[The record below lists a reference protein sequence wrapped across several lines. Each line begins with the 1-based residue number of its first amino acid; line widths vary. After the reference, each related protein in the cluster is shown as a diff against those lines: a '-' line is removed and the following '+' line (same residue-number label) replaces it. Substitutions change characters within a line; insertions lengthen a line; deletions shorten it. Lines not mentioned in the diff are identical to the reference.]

1 MEQTYCYETPIGY
14 LTVGDNGNA
23 ITKIQFGKTE
33 NLGAESPLAKKAYK
47 QLQEYFQ
54 EKRTQFTLPLQL
66 QGTEFQKRVWQQLCQ
81 IPYGS
86 TCSYK
91 DIAIKIGNEK
101 AVRAVGGANNKNPIM
116 IVVPCHRV
124 IGVSGALTGYACGLD
139 VKKYLLDLESKT
151 TTRYN
156 RQ

>member
-14 LTVGDNGNA
+14 LTISDNGSA

-33 NLGAESPLAKKAYK
+33 NGGTESILAKKAYK
-47 QLQEYFQ
+47 QLCEYFQ
-54 EKRTQFTLPLQL
+54 GKRREFHLPLEME
-66 QGTEFQKRVWQQLCQ
+66 GTEFQKKVWKELLK

-91 DIAIKIGNEK
+91 DIAIGIGNEK
-101 AVRAVGGANNKNPIM
+101 AVRAVGGANNKNPLM

-124 IGVSGALTGYACGLD
+124 VGISGALTGYACGLD
-139 VKKYLLDLESKT
+139 VKKYLLDLERRVV
-151 TTRYN
+151 TR
-156 RQ
+156 